1 MNLAQ
6 ALKLKNRYIQQIS
19 QFQQDIQGNNSV
31 PSENSR
37 KIEINQTIEELERTV
52 HNLIKLKLLIF
63 EASASMRE
71 TILTLSELKSRIVFL
86 KGIDTHEGKGK
97 KDEYIYTMNEEIK
110 YEVMLD
116 VIWVRSQ
123 IQKCEEEIDKL
134 QNELD
139 TFNYQTEIEIH

>member
-1 MNLAQ
+1 
-6 ALKLKNRYIQQIS
+6 
-19 QFQQDIQGNNSV
+19 
-31 PSENSR
+31 
-37 KIEINQTIEELERTV
+37 
-52 HNLIKLKLLIF
+52 
-63 EASASMRE
+63 
-71 TILTLSELKSRIVFL
+71 
-86 KGIDTHEGKGK
+86 
-97 KDEYIYTMNEEIK
+97 MNEEIK